1 MDAQGMADLTQE
13 FAALAADLHGE
24 GDNAAALHRAVEL
37 SAKYVPGCACAS
49 ITVVHDNVGR
59 TIAATDDVARLA
71 DALQYELDEGPC
83 LQAAW
88 DDANYLMFDLDGER
102 RWPRY
107 AQALSRRT
115 PVRCVLSFQLP
126 AKDSAALNLFGL
138 EAGAFGDESV
148 ATGALF
154 AAHVSNV
161 VALYEAEEQSANL
174 RTALGL
180 EPADRRGGRDPDGA
194 SPDLAGRRVRAA
206 PVGKPN
212 PAAQVARRG
221 RAGRRDRR
229 AAARR
234 AVGARRPVRP
244 DADRVVDR
252 RANVLPY

>member
-88 DDANYLMFDLDGER
+88 DDANYLMFDLHGEQ

-174 RTALGL
+174 RTALDSSRQIGAAVGIL
-180 EPADRRGGRDPDGA
+180 MAHHRVTQDRAFELLRTASQQLQRKLRDIAERVVETGALPPGA
-194 SPDLAGRRVRAA
+194 SGAPPSQDEAGS
-206 PVGKPN
+206 G
-212 PAAQVARRG
+212 
-221 RAGRRDRR
+221 
-229 AAARR
+229 
-234 AVGARRPVRP
+234 
-244 DADRVVDR
+244 
-252 RANVLPY
+252 

>member
-37 SAKYVPGCACAS
+37 SAKYVPGCVCAS

-107 AQALSRRT
+107 AQALSRQT

-174 RTALGL
+174 RTAL
-180 EPADRRGGRDPDGA
+180 DSSRQIGA
-194 SPDLAGRRVRAA
+194 
-206 PVGKPN
+206 
-212 PAAQVARRG
+212 
-221 RAGRRDRR
+221 
-229 AAARR
+229 
-234 AVGARRPVRP
+234 AVGILMAHHRVSQD
-244 DADRVVDR
+244 DAFALLRSASQTLQRKLRDVAERVVETGALPPGAPSAPGDR
-252 RANVLPY
+252 KA